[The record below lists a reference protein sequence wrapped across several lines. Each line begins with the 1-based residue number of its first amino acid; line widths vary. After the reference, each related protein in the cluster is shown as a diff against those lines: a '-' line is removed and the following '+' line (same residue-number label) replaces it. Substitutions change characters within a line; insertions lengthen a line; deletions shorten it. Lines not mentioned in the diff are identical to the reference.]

1 MSELRKYATAA
12 ELSTILITN
21 GSRNAQANPT
31 LAAGDVQVSLDDAAF
46 TNITTLPTVTP
57 SGGVKVKISLSAAE
71 LTCKQIMIR
80 FKDAAGDEWEEQTII
95 IETYG
100 NASAMHPNIGA
111 NPTLSAA
118 ETRDA
123 MDLVTGTHP
132 DTIDAQLATIDGKID
147 TVDTEVG
154 VIDGKVDSIQTDTT
168 QIISDVGTVD
178 GKVDGVQTDTTQ
190 IISDVGTVDGK
201 VDTANAALVVIDG
214 KADSILTD
222 IASLAASA
230 ALEATSQSIL
240 TAVGAI
246 IAKLPSTGL
255 ISNFYPNSSTVD
267 GVTYD
272 YIFEVVASFVN
283 GRYALDTPG
292 PCDITFYK
300 RDNLTPLT
308 IVHVAQSGRTRLS

>member
-1 MSELRKYATAA
+1 MSEQRRFGTAGT
-12 ELSTILITN
+12 LSAILIQA
-21 GSRNAQANPT
+21 GSRDAQVNPT
-31 LAAGDVQVSLDDAAF
+31 LAPGDVQVSKDGVAF
-46 TNITTLPTVTP
+46 ANIATLPSVFP
-57 SGGVKVKISLSAAE
+57 AGSVRVNIILSASE
-71 LTCKQIMIR
+71 LSCRMLMIR
-80 FKDAAGDEWEEQTII
+80 FKDQAGAEWEEQTILV
-95 IETYG
+95 ETYG
-100 NASAMHPNIGA
+100 HPDAEHYNIGA
-111 NPTLSAA
+111 NPTLSAE

-123 MDLVTGTHP
+123 MDLVTGAHP
-132 DTIDAQLATIDGKID
+132 DTIDAQLSAIDVKID

-154 VIDGKVDSIQTDTT
+154 IIDGKVDGIQTDTT

-178 GKVDGVQTDTTQ
+178 GKVDTTN
-190 IISDVGTVDGK
+190 S
-201 VDTANAALVVIDG
+201 ALVVIDG
-214 KADSILTD
+214 KADDILTD

-230 ALEATSQSIL
+230 ALEATSQAIL
-240 TAVGAI
+240 AAVGAI

-267 GVTYD
+267 GITYD
-272 YIFEVVASFVN
+272 YIFEVIASFVN